1 MRNKAN
7 PNSGTNYFAP
17 GELDM
22 LLALTG
28 DHSIL
33 HALARNHGYVCVK
46 VEHDVTPSDMALLE
60 MLAKA
65 VAANGEVGAELYAT
79 LADGVV
85 EEREVQR
92 VEEAAYRA
100 KAALTT
106 MVNRLKGMVEK

>member
-1 MRNKAN
+1 
-7 PNSGTNYFAP
+7 
-17 GELDM
+17 L
-22 LLALTG
+22 
-28 DHSIL
+28 
-33 HALARNHGYVCVK
+33 
-46 VEHDVTPSDMALLE
+46 
-60 MLAKA
+60 A